1 METEIIKTED
11 PNIVIKRTIFES
23 EINIETQKSIK
34 DGLLNLL
41 YELRQK
47 VSQLE
52 SLKNVPVLLKDVVQ
66 KEINEIR
73 SEIFTYENEVAK
85 IDILLNI

>member
-1 METEIIKTED
+1 METEIIKTEN

-23 EINIETQKSIK
+23 EINIENQKSIK

-41 YELRQK
+41 SELRQK

-52 SLKNVPVLLKDVVQ
+52 SVKNVPVLLKDVVS
-66 KEINEIR
+66 KEINEIKG
-73 SEIFTYENEVAK
+73 EIFTYENEVAK
-85 IDILLNI
+85 IDNLLNI